1 MKLSII
7 IPVYNSEKYLDKC
20 LSSII
25 NQKYR
30 NIEIIIINDGSKD
43 NSKKIIEK
51 YLENNKKII
60 KYIEQENSGQAH
72 ARNQG
77 LKIATGD
84 LITFVDSDD
93 YVLPEIYEEMIKTL
107 TATNVDIVACDVYLE
122 TEQNNKRTIYQA
134 TKFDNLFNSSVSLWN
149 KIFKKDIL
157 KNTEFLEGIWYED
170 YNFFIKICL
179 KNPTY
184 ALCKKPLYIYVT
196 HDNSTMNNNNS
207 LKNLDI
213 ITATEDILTKGINK
227 DIADTLI
234 INHILLDA
242 INRVYNQ
249 RSKDKKIVI
258 KKLNQ
263 YIHKNIKNIFKT
275 KEYKNNNFNRK
286 LIIVLNYFRLGKIS
300 HILLKLKKE
309 FKND

>member
-20 LSSII
+20 LTSII
-25 NQKYR
+25 NQNYK
-30 NIEIIIINDGSKD
+30 NIEIILINDGSKD
-43 NSKKIIEK
+43 NSKKIINK
-51 YLENNKKII
+51 YLKNNKKVI

-72 ARNQG
+72 ARNRG
-77 LKIATGD
+77 LEIATGE

-107 TATNVDIVACDVYLE
+107 TKTNADIVMCDFYLE
-122 TEQNNKRTIYQA
+122 KNNKRTIYHA
-134 TKFDNLFNSSVSLWN
+134 TKFDNLFSSSVSLWN
-149 KIFKKDIL
+149 KIFKKEIL
-157 KNTEFLEGIWYED
+157 QNERFLEGIWYED
-170 YNFFIKICL
+170 YNFFITICL

-184 ALCKKPLYIYVT
+184 ALCEKPLYVYVT

-213 ITATEDILTKGINK
+213 IKATEDILKKDVNK
-227 DIADTLI
+227 DILETLI
-234 INHILLDA
+234 INHILVDT

-249 RSKDKKIVI
+249 KSKDKRVVI
-258 KKLNQ
+258 KKVNQ

-275 KEYKNNNFNRK
+275 KEYKSSSFTRK
-286 LIIVLNYFRLGKIS
+286 IIIVLNYFYLGKIAN
-300 HILLKLKKE
+300 ILLKMKKE